1 MPLHPVLAARL
12 EQLKGAS
19 DDEYWAGIAEPY
31 GPYDPPPVVY
41 SEAAAPRPDGDG
53 AVPLHVFT
61 AVDAQ
66 PGAPALVWC
75 HGGAFVGGAVEM
87 FEGDGVARE
96 VAARTGGVAVSVDY
110 RLATEELHAPKQTDD
125 VETAWRWVYDHAD
138 ELGIDPG
145 RIAIG
150 GASAGAALTS
160 AVALALRDAG
170 GPLPSLVALA
180 YPLVHATLPPYS
192 HELAA
197 KLPQIPACF
206 VLENVDDGIFEIYL
220 GGPAWTANSHNMAGL
235 CDDLTGYPRTL
246 IINSDYD
253 ALRASGQ
260 RFAAQLAE
268 AGVDVRVY
276 TEPGTIHGHV
286 NYTPTFEP
294 VEHSL
299 AELAAAVAAA

>member
-1 MPLHPVLAARL
+1 MTLHPVLAARL
-12 EQLKGAS
+12 EQLKDLDSEAV
-19 DDEYWAGIAEPY
+19 WNGIAQPY
-31 GPYDPPPVVY
+31 GPYEPPAAICTEV
-41 SEAAAPRPDGDG
+41 AAPRPDGDG
-53 AVPLHVFT
+53 AVPLHIFT

-75 HGGAFVGGAVEM
+75 HGGAFVGGTVDM

-110 RLATEELHAPKQTDD
+110 RLATAELHAPKQTDD
-125 VETAWRWVYDHAD
+125 VETAWRWVHDHAA
-138 ELGIDPG
+138 ELGVDPD

-170 GPLPSLVALA
+170 GPQPSLVALA
-180 YPLVHATLPPYS
+180 YPLVHPTLPAYS

-197 KLPQIPACF
+197 KLPLIPEWL
-206 VLENVDDGIFEIYL
+206 VLGPDNEGIFEIYL
-220 GGPAWTANSHNMAGL
+220 GGPVWTANSHNLAGL
-235 CDDLTGYPRTL
+235 CDNLHGYPRTL

-253 ALRASGQ
+253 PLRASGQ
-260 RFAAQLAE
+260 LFAAQLTA
-268 AGVDVRVY
+268 AAVDVRVF
-276 TEPGTIHGHV
+276 TEPGTVHGHL
-286 NYTPTFEP
+286 NFTPTFEP

-299 AELAAAVAAA
+299 QELAAAVAAA